1 MADVGKDLGN
11 SADPKN
17 IQDLT
22 TFVSLSLL
30 FVLNSINEWFS
41 NYVTKQLILSRRD
54 VILAFPEPCKL

>member
-22 TFVSLSLL
+22 TFVSLFLL
-30 FVLNSINEWFS
+30 VLETYFVFNSS
-41 NYVTKQLILSRRD
+41 NNDFLIISRG
-54 VILAFPEPCKL
+54 